1 MLRVE
6 NSQVGCWGRKIM
18 CSSVCLGWSGSG
30 GDGQ

>member
-1 MLRVE
+1 MLRIE
-6 NSQVGCWGRKIM
+6 NSQVGRQIM